1 MCSIWGPDIP
11 IRPILGTSRPTKDQL
26 PPRNILTKAKW
37 IHCKNLLRVKSAT
50 ETKFLYYVSSKRCQ
64 KRNVEIVPSGNR
76 LIWHLGHTGGHLYQQ
91 LLEAKAEMRIL
102 EGQRFPAF
110 LWRGKYKT
118 WIPISS
124 LQCLFSLNFWIIKF
138 KFIFHI
144 VIFRHTSLNK
154 NWSQSVPI
162 CAAFSDHEHF
172 FKTNI

>member
-1 MCSIWGPDIP
+1 MLSIWGPDIP

-50 ETKFLYYVSSKRCQ
+50 ETKFLYYASSKRCQ

-124 LQCLFSLNFWIIKF
+124 LQCRFSLNFWIIKF

-144 VIFRHTSLNK
+144 EIFQNETM
-154 NWSQSVPI
+154 
-162 CAAFSDHEHF
+162 AFGKYRSF
-172 FKTNI
+172 YIAMSSS

>member
-37 IHCKNLLRVKSAT
+37 IHCKKLLRVKRAT
-50 ETKFLYYVSSKRCQ
+50 EAKFLYYASSKRCQ

-102 EGQRFPAF
+102 ERQRFPAF
-110 LWRGKYKT
+110 LWRRKYNT

-138 KFIFHI
+138 KCIFHI
-144 VIFRHTSLNK
+144 EIFTQALSRT
-154 NWSQSVPI
+154 
-162 CAAFSDHEHF
+162 D
-172 FKTNI
+172 